1 MPRRGLRDDSELMC
15 AAPVRPATAQLST
28 IPAREGRSSH
38 ETTRDREPA
47 CCRTWRGGTE
57 TAKHSKYERSN
68 LEYGTQ
74 FCGLPMTDS
83 YRYKTTEDEHAEI
96 RRRGNG
102 TPVVRASAAPRDTV
116 ARSSSRGNPGTACQ
130 GRAWRWG
137 AVGSD
142 VMKSINQSS
151 ELGDPG
157 PISVQ
162 STELADS
169 RRTGAARSTVES
181 VDSDFAVTPHTRGH
195 SRVT

>member
-1 MPRRGLRDDSELMC
+1 MKSRNDPGPGTR
-15 AAPVRPATAQLST
+15 VLS
-28 IPAREGRSSH
+28 G
-38 ETTRDREPA
+38 
-47 CCRTWRGGTE
+47 RTWRCGTKP
-57 TAKHSKYERSN
+57 AKHSKYGCTSEVTSSI
-68 LEYGTQ
+68 GAQ

-83 YRYKTTEDEHAEI
+83 YRYKTTEEHAEI

-102 TPVVRASAAPRDTV
+102 TPVVLASAAPRDRTRSLGGSQRGV
-116 ARSSSRGNPGTACQ
+116 TQARHA
-130 GRAWRWG
+130 RAWRWG

>member
-1 MPRRGLRDDSELMC
+1 
-15 AAPVRPATAQLST
+15 
-28 IPAREGRSSH
+28 
-38 ETTRDREPA
+38 
-47 CCRTWRGGTE
+47 
-57 TAKHSKYERSN
+57 
-68 LEYGTQ
+68 
-74 FCGLPMTDS
+74 MTDS

-169 RRTGAARSTVES
+169 RRTGAARSTVEW
-181 VDSDFAVTPHTRGH
+181 DFAVTPHTRGH